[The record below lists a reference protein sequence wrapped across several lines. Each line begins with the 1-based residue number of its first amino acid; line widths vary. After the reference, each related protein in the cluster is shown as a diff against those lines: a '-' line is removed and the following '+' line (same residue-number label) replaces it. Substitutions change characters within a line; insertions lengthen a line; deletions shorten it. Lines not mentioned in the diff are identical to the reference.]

1 MLYQVALTSSD
12 LIVSLFSLVSH
23 FVEVHKYI
31 QKSFHSGVSHPFEWL
46 PLGNYLIGWKAWSC
60 LFAQACHGWAFRR
73 AIRGAERL
81 PDCSRCRERIDS
93 TWTFVCFLFNGSKI
107 LNKYLYLDF
116 IELFVCFQ
124 NPANNMKHLT
134 FSSHRWNTGVVF
146 SAQMTTQMIRCSS
159 WLYLSINCKGSK
171 IHTLHLD

>member
-1 MLYQVALTSSD
+1 MEILFNRSFFFLDRRNQALINCPFKLNCSWSHVLYQVALTSSD

-31 QKSFHSGVSHPFEWL
+31 PKSFHSGVSHPFEWL

-81 PDCSRCRERIDS
+81 PDCSWCRERIDS
-93 TWTFVCFLFNGSKI
+93 TWTFVCFFIQRLKDFKQIPVSRFYWVICLLSK
-107 LNKYLYLDF
+107 
-116 IELFVCFQ
+116 
-124 NPANNMKHLT
+124 
-134 FSSHRWNTGVVF
+134 S
-146 SAQMTTQMIRCSS
+146 
-159 WLYLSINCKGSK
+159 CK
-171 IHTLHLD
+171 